1 MGETLQQIVRLIDA
15 PSWRSR
21 LGLSLISNFSSER
34 FETFFAPPSCSPFPL
49 LCSIVVCPFIV
60 KCVFFHHETCFL
72 SSWNMLSFIMKCVS
86 FYHEMRFLSSW
97 NVFSFIMKCVSF
109 HRESCFLSSW
119 NALSFHHETR
129 FLSSKSGISPKRTDI
144 SPKITEFFG
153 KTTDISSK
161 KTDIFGKISL
171 VFLPST
177 AKRVA
182 PSFFLLAQ
190 LPKAR
195 GLLPFPHENERINR
209 IYAIIMREN

>member
-49 LCSIVVCPFIV
+49 LRSILLCPFIV
-60 KCVFFHHETCFL
+60 KCVFFHHETC
-72 SSWNMLSFIMKCVS
+72 
-86 FYHEMRFLSSW
+86 
-97 NVFSFIMKCVSF
+97 
-109 HRESCFLSSW
+109 
-119 NALSFHHETR
+119 

-153 KTTDISSK
+153 KTTDISPK
-161 KTDIFGKISL
+161 KTDIFWKISL

-190 LPKAR
+190 LPKAP
-195 GLLPFPHENERINR
+195 GFLPFLYENERINR